1 MCWCSCWRIKQI
13 FRACPALMIE
23 NFIRFLIWDTAWT
36 WNTTLQAKLAHGAK
50 SATEL
55 KKYQKDQHFS
65 SSVVRKLVNS
75 ESTAWCGSQDTAS
88 LILGYLAIADTTRGG
103 RLPSTSPFC
112 LPPSPTRSCL
122 ALKRW
127 LVALKRYLKNDLN
140 LSKLLPMSCQNVTK
154 ANEAKRRFFDYFFSV
169 TQLLLALPLSS
180 VQSGIWIPD
189 KW

>member
-1 MCWCSCWRIKQI
+1 MWWCSCWRIKQI

-112 LPPSPTRSCL
+112 LPPSPPHIVARAAFIRRARTRWTTLRDRTFSMRNGCHFGMTVYRVYTTVS
-122 ALKRW
+122 KY
-127 LVALKRYLKNDLN
+127 VN
-140 LSKLLPMSCQNVTK
+140 KLL
-154 ANEAKRRFFDYFFSV
+154 D
-169 TQLLLALPLSS
+169 
-180 VQSGIWIPD
+180 
-189 KW
+189 